1 MSDMYY
7 IGSNIFAFSL
17 ALIFAFIVQ
26 LLIKKIKKG
35 SHESSYSL
43 NLYFA
48 IGMILLSMTGLGGND
63 LALPGWLTLVVQVI
77 LFLINKKDDK
87 VEKRDYYTWA
97 TGLISIISGIYVMCD
112 YSTWSYCELVV
123 LGILW
128 IVVRVYLKEYKL
140 WKLTSL
146 RIYTTAVFAIG
157 LIMWVVG
164 YCDWNFSAHV
174 YTDESETYISKKTVE
189 LTGTATPD
197 TKVKVYLD
205 GEHYDDVY
213 ADEDGYFS
221 YKADTVGKYK
231 FVVKYEGETDY
242 DTTQVKA
249 SKAYKKRLLKRI
261 NTNFYNT
268 YLTLGKD
275 CEDFGNN
282 ALNTWDEGSE
292 DPDSIYKRLQDENKD
307 KIEKMQEKMWELQF
321 NIKVIKSLDKEAYA
335 EYKKYYEDM
344 YKFYNVSIDP
354 AGSLDDVEDEF
365 GDLDTQVASNSRMMR
380 VEE

>member
-1 MSDMYY
+1 MYY

-48 IGMILLSMTGLGGND
+48 IGMILLSMTELGQND

-97 TGLISIISGIYVMCD
+97 TGLISIISGIYVMID

-146 RIYTTAVFAIG
+146 RIYTTAVFVIG

-174 YTDESETYISKKTVE
+174 YTDESETYISKNTVE

-205 GEHYDDVY
+205 GERYDDVY

-221 YKADTVGKYK
+221 YEADTVGKYK

-249 SKAYKKRLLKRI
+249 SKAYKKRELKRVTKAFAI
-261 NTNFYNT
+261 NYRIAGVDIEDIGKEALDDWNNT
-268 YLTLGKD
+268 
-275 CEDFGNN
+275 
-282 ALNTWDEGSE
+282 
-292 DPDSIYKRLQDENKD
+292 DENPDDIYDRILDKQKD
-307 KIEKMQEKMWELQF
+307 KVDEIETAMSDLKYQVNE
-321 NIKVIKSLDKEAYA
+321 IKSLDYDTYQ
-335 EYKKYYEDM
+335 EYKDYYEDL
-344 YKFYNVSIDP
+344 YNFKQ
-354 AGSLDDVEDEF
+354 AGLYPVGTLDNVLDDYN
-365 GDLDTQVASNSRMMR
+365 DLDSKIASNFGLM
-380 VEE
+380 

>member
-48 IGMILLSMTGLGGND
+48 IGMILWAMTGLGEND

-128 IVVRVYLKEYKL
+128 IVIRVYLKEYKL

-146 RIYTTAVFAIG
+146 RIYTIAIFLIG
-157 LIMWVVG
+157 LIMWIVG
-164 YCDWNFSAHV
+164 YSDWNFSAHV

-205 GEHYDDVY
+205 GQRYDDVY

-249 SKAYKKRLLKRI
+249 SKAYKKRELKRL
-261 NTNFYNT
+261 NKNFYNT
-268 YLTLGKD
+268 YLILGKD

-282 ALNTWDEGSE
+282 ALNAWDEGSE

-307 KIEKMQEKMWELQF
+307 KIEKMQEKMWVLQF
-321 NIKVIKSLDKEAYA
+321 NIKAIKSLDKEAYA

-354 AGSLDDVEDEF
+354 AGSFDDVQDEF
-365 GDLDTQVASNSRMMR
+365 GELDTQVASNARMMKI
-380 VEE
+380 EE